1 LQLQVEANIPLTLLS
16 ISEALHQLRGA
27 VMVVYPMELPP
38 HDPCYLTKEDCD
50 NVTGIV
56 LERKEVGLLSLHL
69 VFSLK
74 LIFIKKMMS
83 EKSQ

>member
-1 LQLQVEANIPLTLLS
+1 LLKLTLNFQLQVDANIPITVLS

-56 LERKEVGLLSLHL
+56 LEKKEVW
-69 VFSLK
+69 
-74 LIFIKKMMS
+74 
-83 EKSQ
+83 